1 MAREPQVAIIASP
14 SGSRLQASR
23 ANAALDLAEGLAKVA
38 PGVNDLLGAWGKE
51 RAAEEAAKAEADA
64 LATSGQAFKEA
75 VLAGKIEKTQNP
87 WYIQAYT
94 QRAAQ
99 VRAQGEMAALAADSQ
114 TWTER
119 DDPAAFAARF
129 AAETGKRAQAYT
141 GIDAAA
147 GFQAAAAPIQQQQ
160 LAANTAFN
168 VNRIQTEN
176 EQNVSALTTKAIID
190 VFAGNGGKASPEQ
203 VWAALAPLEK
213 QWLDTGGTEQ
223 SWNSLVVNS
232 TIAAG
237 ANTASTAPLNILSD
251 ERGGKGA
258 LANMAGPDG
267 TPVATTLM
275 AARYRIEQEA
285 SSRGMSEIKARQ
297 SAIKLEGMQAV
308 EAIQAQF
315 GYDFLEGKISRAEV
329 MGFLKE
335 KGVSPAGAD
344 FALKELAESAAA
356 STSLSRALAGG
367 DPEVLQL
374 YNRANTSGYSASLY
388 SEVEGKVTRGEMDIN
403 EAEQILG
410 TARSRSN
417 QLESEANQ
425 DARSNRS
432 DARAD
437 ARESRAQSLALA
449 RETREAG
456 TVDVSV
462 AATALEGIGDR
473 SLQDA
478 NTRARVTRGAADVAN
493 TWLRAHPGDYA
504 GARAAQRAYMGDYT
518 RRRIA
523 RQKQLDADRK
533 ARAADQTRR

>member
-1 MAREPQVAIIASP
+1 MARAPQVAIIASP

-23 ANAALDLAEGLAKVA
+23 TNAALDLAESLGKVA

-51 RAAEEAAKAEADA
+51 RAAEEAAKAEAAA
-64 LATSGQAFKEA
+64 LATSGQAFADA
-75 VLAGKIEKTQNP
+75 VRDGKIERTQNP

-99 VRAQGEMAALAADSQ
+99 VRAQGEMSALAADSQ

-119 DDPAAFAARF
+119 DDSVAFAARF
-129 AAETGKRAQAYT
+129 AAETGKRAQAYQ

-168 VNRIQTEN
+168 VNRIQTKN
-176 EQNVSALTTKAIID
+176 EQNVSALATKAIID
-190 VFAGNGGKASPEQ
+190 VFSANGGKATPQQ
-203 VWAALAPLEK
+203 VWEALAPFEK
-213 QWLDTGGTEQ
+213 QWLDTGGTDQ
-223 SWNSLVVNS
+223 SWNTLVVNS

-237 ANTASTAPLNILSD
+237 ANSANPAVLNILSD

-275 AARYRIEQEA
+275 SARYGIEQEA
-285 SSRGMSEIKARQ
+285 ESRGTSETRARQ
-297 SAIKLEGMQAV
+297 AATKLEGLQAL

-315 GYDFLEGKISRAEV
+315 GYDFLEGKISRSEV

-335 KGVSPAGAD
+335 KGVSPAGAEY
-344 FALKELAESAAA
+344 AIKSLSETAAA

-417 QLESEANQ
+417 QLESEANA
-425 DARSNRS
+425 DRRAAIS

-437 ARESRAQSLALA
+437 ARESRQQSLALA
-449 RETREAG
+449 SGLKDQRNRDMG
-456 TVDVSV
+456 SIS
-462 AATALEGIGDR
+462 TALQASGDR
-473 SLQDA
+473 SLLDPA
-478 NTRARVTRGAADVAN
+478 TRSRVDRGAADAAN
-493 TWLRAHPGDYA
+493 AWLNAHPGDYA
-504 GARAAQRAYMGDYT
+504 GADTAQRGYLNQYLMQRRAARKKKPDT
-518 RRRIA
+518 RSDSARR
-523 RQKQLDADRK
+523 
-533 ARAADQTRR
+533 

>member
-1 MAREPQVAIIASP
+1 MARAPQVAIIASP

-23 ANAALDLAEGLAKVA
+23 TNAALDLAEGLGKVA

-75 VLAGKIEKTQNP
+75 VLAGKIERTQNP

-99 VRAQGEMAALAADSQ
+99 VSAQGEMSALAADSQ
-114 TWTER
+114 TWAER
-119 DDPAAFAARF
+119 DDPQAFAARF

-141 GIDAAA
+141 GIDASA

-160 LAANTAFN
+160 LSANTAYN

-176 EQNVSALTTKAIID
+176 EQAVSTLTTKAIID
-190 VFAGNGGKASPEQ
+190 VFAGNGGKATPQQ
-203 VWAALAPLEK
+203 VWEALAPLEK

-223 SWNSLVVNS
+223 SWNTLVINS

-285 SSRGMSEIKARQ
+285 SSRGMSEIRQ
-297 SAIKLEGMQAV
+297 LQNAVKLEGMQAV

-315 GYDFLEGKISRAEV
+315 GYDFLEGKISRSEV
-329 MGFLKE
+329 MAFLKE
-335 KGVSPAGAD
+335 KGISPAGAD

-356 STSLSRALAGG
+356 STSLLRALAGG

-374 YNRANTSGYSASLY
+374 YNRANTSGYSPALY
-388 SEVEGKVTRGEMDIN
+388 NAVEAKVTRGEMDIN

-410 TARSRSN
+410 TASSRSN
-417 QLESEANQ
+417 AQRAESRA
-425 DARSNRS
+425 DVRSSRS

-437 ARESRAQSLALA
+437 IREERTQNLAQARWLVSR
-449 RETREAG
+449 REAA
-456 TVDVSV
+456 VSV
-462 AATALEGIGDR
+462 AAVTLSDR
-473 SLQDA
+473 PVPDRVLSDA
-478 NTRARVTRGAADVAN
+478 GARAKVTRAAADRAQAY
-493 TWLRAHPGDYA
+493 LAAHPGDYEGADSAQKNYLRDYVAKRLSRKPPPRPPA
-504 GARAAQRAYMGDYT
+504 GRGD
-518 RRRIA
+518 RR
-523 RQKQLDADRK
+523 
-533 ARAADQTRR
+533 

>member
-1 MAREPQVAIIASP
+1 MAREPQVAIIAGP
-14 SGSRLQASR
+14 TGSRLQASR
-23 ANAALDLAEGLAKVA
+23 TNAALDLAEGLAKVA
-38 PGVNDLLGAWGKE
+38 PAVNDLLGAWGKE

-64 LATSGQAFKEA
+64 LATSGQDFREA
-75 VLAGKIEKTQNP
+75 VLAGKIERTQNP

-99 VRAQGEMAALAADSQ
+99 VRAQGEMSALAAEAQ
-114 TWTER
+114 TWAER
-119 DDPAAFAARF
+119 DDPADFAARF
-129 AAETGKRAQAYT
+129 AAETGKRAQAYP
-141 GIDAAA
+141 GIDASA

-176 EQNVSALTTKAIID
+176 EQNVSTLTTKAIID
-190 VFAGNGGKASPEQ
+190 VFAANGGRATPEQ
-203 VWAALAPLEK
+203 VWEALAPLEK

-223 SWNSLVVNS
+223 SWNSLVINS

-237 ANTASTAPLNILSD
+237 ANTANTALLNILSD

-258 LANMAGPDG
+258 LANMSGPDG

-285 SSRGMSEIKARQ
+285 ASRGMSEIRARQ
-297 SAIKLEGMQAV
+297 NEVKLEGMQAV
-308 EAIQAQF
+308 EAIQGQF
-315 GYDFLEGKISRAEV
+315 GYDFLEGKVSRAEV
-329 MGFLKE
+329 MAFLKG

-374 YNRANTSGYSASLY
+374 YNRANTSGYSAALY
-388 SEVEGKVTRGEMDIN
+388 NEVEGKVTRGEMDIN

-417 QLESEANQ
+417 ALEAESRA
-425 DARSNRS
+425 DARSSRS

-437 ARESRAQSLALA
+437 ARESRSQSLALA
-449 RETREAG
+449 RGLKDQRDRDMG
-456 TVDVSV
+456 SIS
-462 AATALEGIGDR
+462 TALQATGDR
-473 SLQDA
+473 SLLDPTA
-478 NTRARVTRGAADVAN
+478 RARVDRGASDAAN
-493 TWLRAHPGDYA
+493 AYLNAHPGDYE
-504 GARAAQRAYMGDYT
+504 GANAAQRGYLNNYLTT
-518 RRRIA
+518 RRA
-523 RQKQLDADRK
+523 R
-533 ARAADQTRR
+533 TRRPPARPDSTRR